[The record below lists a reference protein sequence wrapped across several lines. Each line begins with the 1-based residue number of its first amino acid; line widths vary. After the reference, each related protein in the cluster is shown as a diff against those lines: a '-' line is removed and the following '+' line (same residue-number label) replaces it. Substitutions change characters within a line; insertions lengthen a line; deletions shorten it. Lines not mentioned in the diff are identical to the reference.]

1 MHLDWEKLVK
11 RYVWHD
17 ERTPYFTRIRNLTAV
32 QAGYELL
39 AYSLF
44 SGIFFGVL
52 SLAALSGRLPH
63 GNSAIVPF
71 YAFSVACAAVLLG
84 FLRLR
89 GAAMYCAAA
98 PLAMLAY
105 FAVHGFPAGLS
116 GMDHALLIAVMLLWF
131 AYSLRVVAVAR
142 AFPRSG

>member
-17 ERTPYFTRIRNLTAV
+17 ERTPYFTRVRNLTAL

-39 AYSLF
+39 AYCLF
-44 SGIFFGVL
+44 TGVFFGVL
-52 SLAALSGRLPH
+52 SVAGLSDKLPH
-63 GNSAIVPF
+63 GGAKVVPI

-84 FLRLR
+84 ILRQ
-89 GAAMYCAAA
+89 GAAALYCAAA

-105 FAVHGFPAGLS
+105 FAVFGFPGDLS
-116 GMDHALLIAVMLLWF
+116 GMDHALLVMIMLVWF
-131 AYSLRVVAVAR
+131 AYSLRIIAVTR
-142 AFPRSG
+142 AFPRGG